1 MNDTL
6 ENTLDPLRH
15 KATRCKHISLAS
27 LIVLIALY
35 AAQFI
40 WIGPNAHLTNNS
52 PQWFMLAIYVIPLL
66 LFAPGMLTEQARTYA
81 WFCFILML
89 YFCDTVIT
97 AFAVPHT
104 LGYLGIAESLTVVVL
119 FSAAMYAAKWYGLIA
134 NNGISNRKKK
144 KSNDQDTKDPT
155 AE

>member
-6 ENTLDPLRH
+6 ENSLDQLRH
-15 KATRCKHISLAS
+15 KATRCKHASIAS
-27 LIVLIALY
+27 LVVLIALY
-35 AAQFI
+35 TAQFI
-40 WIGPNAHLTNNS
+40 WIAPNAHLTDNS
-52 PQWFMLAIYVIPLL
+52 PQWFMLAIYIVPLL
-66 LFAPGMLTEQARTYA
+66 LFAPGIIAGQARTYA

-97 AFAVPHT
+97 AFAVPHA
-104 LGYLGIAESLTVVVL
+104 LGYLGIAESLAVVVL

-144 KSNDQDTKDPT
+144 NSDQDAKDPT

>member
-6 ENTLDPLRH
+6 ENTLDHLRR
-15 KATRCKHISLAS
+15 KATRCKHTSVAS

-40 WIGPNAHLTNNS
+40 WIAPDAHLTDNS

-66 LFAPGMLTEQARTYA
+66 LFAPGILTEQARTYA

-134 NNGISNRKKK
+134 NNGVSNRKKK
-144 KSNDQDTKDPT
+144 NNDKDTKDP
-155 AE
+155 AAK